1 MHMATNIPH
10 NVHAFGEKFIK
21 IIFVFL
27 LIHENKLTIKKS
39 IYGNVKDLR
48 LTTCLIIGFNQIHYS
63 FAHTQYTHYITY
75 THNAYF
81 TLSKGSNPTVGSS
94 KINSDGS

>member
-27 LIHENKLTIKKS
+27 LIHENKLTIKKV
-39 IYGNVKDLR
+39 NLW
-48 LTTCLIIGFNQIHYS
+48 
-63 FAHTQYTHYITY
+63 
-75 THNAYF
+75 
-81 TLSKGSNPTVGSS
+81 
-94 KINSDGS
+94 